1 MVGSVVGMA
10 RDWAIILLAIEALVI
25 SLVPLIA
32 LYYVTRWLRQ
42 FVPRVRPFLRRLDE
56 SVRGFSAGAKL
67 LVLHIA
73 APLVWIGAAVA
84 ACRGFMHRLSSLRS
98 GQGGRT

>member
-1 MVGSVVGMA
+1 MVDSIVGVA
-10 RDWAIILLAIEALVI
+10 RDWAIILLAIEAFII

-32 LYYVTRWLRQ
+32 LYYVTRWLKQ

-56 SVRGFSAGAKL
+56 SIRGFSAGVQL
-67 LVLHIA
+67 IMLRIA
-73 APLVWIGAAVA
+73 APFVWIGAAIA
-84 ACRGFMHRLSSLRS
+84 ACRGFMHRLSSL